1 MGHRKIKTAVVFR
14 EKKCIFLMQKNGP
27 RKVPFKAFAFLKI
40 GKFYHEIGNAG
51 VESGYKK
58 KCLA

>member
-1 MGHRKIKTAVVFR
+1 MH
-14 EKKCIFLMQKNGP
+14 FLMQKNGP

-40 GKFYHEIGNAG
+40 GKFYHEIGNVG

-58 KCLA
+58 NV